1 MFVPAD
7 RIANVEEYYF
17 SKKRVEVAELQRRGA
32 DIIHL
37 GIGCPDMAP
46 AREVH
51 NAISEALYKPASNAY
66 QMTKGSKEL
75 RGAFA
80 EWYGRVYGVQLNA
93 DTNVLPLM
101 GSKEGI
107 LLAHMALVNPG
118 DTVLIPDP
126 GYPAYTS
133 CAKMVG
139 ANIKY
144 YSLSAER
151 QWQPDFDELETLVD
165 SRTKIMWAT
174 YPGMPTA
181 QKALPGL
188 FEKLVD
194 FARRNNILVVNDNP
208 YSLILTDK
216 ADSILKVPGAL
227 DCCMELNSLSKAGNL
242 PGMRMGCAMAP
253 KELIDMML
261 RVKSNYDNGMYKPIM
276 DGAVVALSAGPEWYR
291 QLNDMYMRR
300 RKIAFEFLDKLGCR
314 EYNHDTA
321 GLFVWAKAPERFKDG
336 NDCADYLLYQKS
348 IFLTPGFIFGKN
360 GVPYIRISLCAS
372 EELLRKAVDRL

>member
-1 MFVPAD
+1 MITPAN
-7 RIANVEEYYF
+7 RISKVEEYYF
-17 SKKRVEVAELQRRGA
+17 SKKRVEVAELQKKGA

-46 AREVH
+46 ADEVH
-51 NAISEALYKPASNAY
+51 KAISEALYKPASNAY

-75 RGAFA
+75 RAAFA
-80 EWYGRVYGVQLNA
+80 DWYGRIYNVEL
-93 DTNVLPLM
+93 DSEKNVLPLM

-118 DTVLIPDP
+118 DSVLIPDP

-139 ANIKY
+139 ADIRY
-144 YSLSAER
+144 YNLNAGNN
-151 QWQPDFDELETLVD
+151 WQPDFDELERLVD
-165 SRTKIMWAT
+165 SNTKIMWAT

-194 FARRNNILVVNDNP
+194 FAGRHNILVVNDNP
-208 YSLILTDK
+208 YSLILTEK
-216 ADSILKVPGAL
+216 ANSILQVPGAL

-242 PGMRMGCAMAP
+242 PGMRMGAAFAP
-253 KELIDMML
+253 KEMIDLML
-261 RVKSNYDNGMYKPIM
+261 RVKSNYDNGMYKPVM
-276 DGAVVALSAGPEWYR
+276 EGAIAALNAGPDWYR
-291 QLNDMYMRR
+291 NLNEMYLRR
-300 RKIAFEFLDKLGCR
+300 REVAFEFLDKLGCHD
-314 EYNHDTA
+314 YNHDTA

-336 NDCADYLLYQKS
+336 NECADYLLYEKS

-360 GVPYIRISLCAS
+360 GNGYIRISLCAS
-372 EELLRKAVDRL
+372 EELLRKAVSRL